1 MFEKLKTNLAIKWL
15 KQNNTPS
22 VLLNS
27 SDKIYLAVS
36 KKNVDKLIFVYMLVC
51 KNAGGQRYDLLP
63 TTEVASFEDKR
74 KSEVFY
80 KTVQEVMNLQ
90 QKMSGLQFLYNI
102 MSDKITE
109 FKENTR

>member
-1 MFEKLKTNLAIKWL
+1 MLEGLKTKLALRWL
-15 KQNNTPS
+15 KQNNAPS

-51 KNAGGQRYDLLP
+51 KNTGGQRYELLP

-80 KTVQEVMNLQ
+80 KTVQEVMKLQ
-90 QKMSGLQFLYNI
+90 QKMSGLRAMYNI
-102 MSDKITE
+102 MSDRIAE